1 MVNPPSYRRASRC
14 TAVERARAPS
24 SARRAGLFQP
34 SPQGRG
40 RDSRVSRP
48 GAPSRPPPPRRAV
61 PAPSRRAGMET
72 PPASPPDF
80 LKEAGSAS
88 PARLPPAAVSAA
100 SAVRL
105 AAVSPVPASR
115 LAEGPSSAVR
125 EPVPSPAGPWASS
138 FCREAAKARTSVPS
152 SLRGEN
158 PAPMPPSLLGEN
170 PAPMPP
176 PFRAGNSASSP
187 EIPSQGPTGVSQA
200 PASPAGRR
208 AFSAAKTVSQ
218 APGAPTRGPPASAPS
233 FAAYR
238 PAL

>member
-1 MVNPPSYRRASRC
+1 MGNPPSYRRASRC
-14 TAVERARAPS
+14 TALERARAPS
-24 SARRAGLFQP
+24 SARRAGLSQP

-61 PAPSRRAGMET
+61 PAPSRRGGMKA
-72 PPASPPDF
+72 PPAAPPDL
-80 LKEAGSAS
+80 LKETGPAPPADSSTANPS

-100 SAVRL
+100 SAV
-105 AAVSPVPASR
+105 SPAPASR
-115 LAEGPSSAVR
+115 LPEGPSSAVR

-138 FCREAAKARTSVPS
+138 LCREAAKAPASAFLP
-152 SLRGEN
+152 LRGEN
-158 PAPMPPSLLGEN
+158 PASVSPPY
-170 PAPMPP
+170 
-176 PFRAGNSASSP
+176 RAGNSASSP

>member
-14 TAVERARAPS
+14 TALERARAPS

-40 RDSRVSRP
+40 RDSRVFRP

-61 PAPSRRAGMET
+61 PAPSRRGGMET

-138 FCREAAKARTSVPS
+138 FCRKAAKARTSVP
-152 SLRGEN
+152 
-158 PAPMPPSLLGEN
+158 PSFLGEN

-187 EIPSQGPTGVSQA
+187 EIPSQGPSAASPA
-200 PASPAGRR
+200 PSSPAGRR

>member
-14 TAVERARAPS
+14 TALERARAPS
-24 SARRAGLFQP
+24 SARRAGLSQP

-61 PAPSRRAGMET
+61 PAPSRRGGMET

-80 LKEAGSAS
+80 LKEAGPAS

-138 FCREAAKARTSVPS
+138 LCREAAKARTSVP
-152 SLRGEN
+152 
-158 PAPMPPSLLGEN
+158 PSFLGEN
-170 PAPMPP
+170 PAPVPP
-176 PFRAGNSASSP
+176 PFRAGNSASAP
-187 EIPSQGPTGVSQA
+187 KIPSQGPTGVSQA

-218 APGAPTRGPPASAPS
+218 APGAPTRGPPASVPS

>member
-1 MVNPPSYRRASRC
+1 MVKPPSYRRASRC
-14 TAVERARAPS
+14 TALERARAPS

-61 PAPSRRAGMET
+61 PAPSRRGGMKA
-72 PPASPPDF
+72 PPAAPPDL
-80 LKEAGSAS
+80 LKETGPAPPADSSTANPS

-100 SAVRL
+100 SAV
-105 AAVSPVPASR
+105 SPAPASR
-115 LAEGPSSAVR
+115 LPEGPSSAVR

-138 FCREAAKARTSVPS
+138 LCREAAKAPASAFLP
-152 SLRGEN
+152 LRGEN
-158 PAPMPPSLLGEN
+158 PAPVS
-170 PAPMPP
+170 P

>member
-14 TAVERARAPS
+14 TALERARAPS
-24 SARRAGLFQP
+24 SARRAGLSQP

-80 LKEAGSAS
+80 LKEAGPAS

-138 FCREAAKARTSVPS
+138 LCREAAKAPASAFLP
-152 SLRGEN
+152 LRGEN
-158 PAPMPPSLLGEN
+158 PAPVS
-170 PAPMPP
+170 P

>member
-1 MVNPPSYRRASRC
+1 MVKPPSYRRASRC
-14 TAVERARAPS
+14 TALERARAPS

-80 LKEAGSAS
+80 LKEAGPAS

-100 SAVRL
+100 SAV
-105 AAVSPVPASR
+105 SPAPASR
-115 LAEGPSSAVR
+115 LPEGPSSAVR

-138 FCREAAKARTSVPS
+138 LCREAAKAPASAFLP
-152 SLRGEN
+152 LRGEN
-158 PAPMPPSLLGEN
+158 PAPVS
-170 PAPMPP
+170 P

>member
-14 TAVERARAPS
+14 TALERARAPS

-48 GAPSRPPPPRRAV
+48 GAPSRPPPLRRAV
-61 PAPSRRAGMET
+61 PAPSRRTGMET

-80 LKEAGSAS
+80 LKEAGPAS

-100 SAVRL
+100 TAAS
-105 AAVSPVPASR
+105 AVSPVPASR

-158 PAPMPPSLLGEN
+158 PAPMPPSLLGKN

-187 EIPSQGPTGVSQA
+187 EIPSQWPTGVSQA
-200 PASPAGRR
+200 SASPAGRR